1 MKLTKKH
8 LDAMRKVKNGADV
21 WDHMIAKA
29 LREVQKIDPT
39 LIDITKPMMFQGTG
53 AEQMP
58 YFGAILT
65 HLGREALRYTGKKR
79 C

>member
-1 MKLTKKH
+1 MKLTEKH

-21 WDHMIAKA
+21 WDPMIAKA

-39 LIDITKPMMFQGTG
+39 LIDITKPMMFRGTG
-53 AEQMP
+53 AEKMP

-65 HLGREALRYTGKKR
+65 HMGKEALRYTGKQR